1 MTQMEMEKSNMT
13 DVVHLYTVTGWN
25 ARSSSFLRRFFAV
38 RSKLRTVV
46 AHLVFYTVEFQMNCV
61 YTGVFR

>member
-25 ARSSSFLRRFFAV
+25 ARSSSFLIRFFAV

-46 AHLVFYTVEFQMNCV
+46 AHLVLEDYTVEFQMNCV
-61 YTGVFR
+61 YV